1 MHYGA
6 SLIKEAKSMRFRQ
19 VYRNKQA
26 GFTLVELL
34 VVIAITAILLGLLLI
49 PLVQGFR
56 LTRQGQIQAQAQDT
70 ARLVLNQFTNDLRRA
85 AYVFDSADRVINI
98 PVRNQQGQVVSV
110 PMRYAVIDMVAPAY
124 GDPSQESNDPT
135 SDIPIGPNGEP
146 DAEIAVPISPGR
158 TIIRYFIGLMDNNN
172 PYFNPDTA
180 GLVEATTPEN
190 YAVLYRAE
198 FRLYVRQ
205 GNQWVLNPEL
215 FDDINELF
223 DPNFFY
229 GAKRAAWRKIA
240 KPIVPLGQVDMVN
253 VTYDTNG
260 NPVVEPLMQLTPAL
274 AVNQMGAPIE
284 TDTLG
289 DEGAGAPP
297 LQIRFPQG
305 LWDMNPETFRLVVFR
320 SRPDALQRNEPL
332 RYFYVAPNGNG
343 EWYLRYYRS
352 TPGGQEEDVWVANLT
367 RIQQM
372 LHTGQPVSGWF
383 NDRLNYFTDA
393 EPMAFYV
400 NTEAGLIDMALPWW
414 FQFPAQG
421 VSFKTGAY
429 LTPFNDSN
437 PMLDTINGRFN
448 AEYQR
453 DPNNAP
459 NIRRYVSLLDLDA
472 NGALDPPTN
481 HLTLPNASLVPGSE
495 VVIGPDQRPGPNY
508 GRPIRYQRVSAGTAT
523 PGPNQYRILYQDAV
537 PYTEVMSTYGF
548 TPQLLRGYIEFYS
561 DPNTP
566 LPPNAQIFVTF
577 FYRFNLN
584 GDSYVADYQTRR
596 LMNLKMGLKFYG
608 AQQPVNYAL
617 TTQLEAPN
625 IVQARGR

>member
-1 MHYGA
+1 
-6 SLIKEAKSMRFRQ
+6 MRFRQ
-19 VYRNKQA
+19 AYRERQA

-70 ARLVLNQFTNDLRRA
+70 VRLALNQFTNDLKRA
-85 AYVFDSADRVINI
+85 AYVFDSADRVISL
-98 PVRNQQGQVVSV
+98 PVRNEQGQVVNV
-110 PMRYAVIDMVAPAY
+110 PLRYAVIDMVMPAY

-135 SDIPIGPNGEP
+135 SDIPINP
-146 DAEIAVPISPGR
+146 DGSYNAEIAVPISPGR
-158 TIIRYFIGLMDNNN
+158 TVVRYFIGLMDNSR
-172 PYFNPDTA
+172 PYFNPDEVRLA
-180 GLVEATTPEN
+180 AATDPEN
-190 YAVLYRAE
+190 YAILYRAE

-215 FDDINELF
+215 FGSIDEFF

-229 GAKRAAWRKIA
+229 GARRAGWLKVA

-253 VTYDTNG
+253 VTYDDNG
-260 NPVVEPLMQLTPAL
+260 NPRVESLLQLTPAL
-274 AVNQMGAPIE
+274 VVNQMGAPIE

-297 LQIRFPQG
+297 VQIRFPLG
-305 LWDMNPETFRLVVFR
+305 LWDVSPESFRLVAFR
-320 SRPDALQRNEPL
+320 SRPDALQRGEPL
-332 RYFYVAPNGNG
+332 RYFYLAPNDNG
-343 EWYLRYYRS
+343 EWYIRYYRA
-352 TPGGQEEDVWVANLT
+352 TPDGQERDEWVANLT

-372 LHTGQPVSGWF
+372 IETGQPQPNWL
-383 NDRLNYFTDA
+383 NPALNYYTDA

-400 NTEAGLIDMALPWW
+400 NIEAGLVDLALPWW
-414 FQFPAQG
+414 FQYPAQG
-421 VSFKTGAY
+421 VSFKTGAFAS
-429 LTPFNDSN
+429 PFNDSN
-437 PMLDTINGRFN
+437 PDTTTINGRYN
-448 AEYQR
+448 EAYQR

-459 NIRRYVSLLDLDA
+459 NIRRYVSLLDLDNDGVMDDA
-472 NGALDPPTN
+472 RN
-481 HLTLPNASLVPGSE
+481 HLTFPTASIVPGSE
-495 VVIGPDQRPGPNY
+495 VVIGPDQRPGANY
-508 GRPIRYQRVSAGTAT
+508 RRPIRYQRVSAANAT

-537 PYTEVMSTYGF
+537 PYQEVLRNYGF

-561 DPNTP
+561 DPRTP
-566 LPPNAQIFVTF
+566 LPPDTEIIVTF
-577 FYRFNLN
+577 FYRFNQN

-608 AQQPVNYAL
+608 AQQPVNYSL

-625 IVQARGR
+625 IVQVRGGIRAR

>member
-1 MHYGA
+1 MQF
-6 SLIKEAKSMRFRQ
+6 SL
-19 VYRNKQA
+19 VYRGRQA

-56 LTRQGQIQAQAQDT
+56 LTRQGQIQAQAQDAT
-70 ARLVLNQFTNDLRRA
+70 RLALNRFTNDLKRA

-98 PVRNQQGQVVSV
+98 PVRSQQGQVVSV
-110 PMRYAVIDMVAPAY
+110 PMRHAIIDMVAPAY

-135 SDIPIGPNGEP
+135 SDVPIGPNGEP
-146 DAEIAVPISPGR
+146 NAELALPTSPGR
-158 TIIRYFIGLMDNNN
+158 VVIRYFIGLMDNDN
-172 PYFNPDTA
+172 PYFNPDEVTLA
-180 GLVEATTPEN
+180 EATQREN
-190 YAVLYRAE
+190 YAILYRAE

-215 FDDINELF
+215 FDNINEFF

-229 GAKRAAWRKIA
+229 GNKRAAWRKIA
-240 KPIVPLGQVDMVN
+240 TPVVPLGQVDMIN
-253 VTYDTNG
+253 LTYDANG
-260 NPVVEPLMQLTPAL
+260 NPLVEPLMQLTPAL
-274 AVNQMGAPIE
+274 VVNQMGAPIE

-305 LWDMNPETFRLVVFR
+305 LWDMNPQTFRLVVFR

-343 EWYLRYYRS
+343 EWYLRYYQA

-372 LHTGQPVSGWF
+372 LYTGQPVAGWF
-383 NDRLNYFTDA
+383 NDSLNYFTEA

-400 NTEAGLIDMALPWW
+400 NAEAGLLDMAIPWW
-414 FQFPAQG
+414 FQFPVQG
-421 VSFKTGAY
+421 VSFRTGAY

-437 PMLDTINGRFN
+437 PMWDTINGRFN

-459 NIRRYVSLLDLDA
+459 NIRRFVSLLDLNND
-472 NGALDPPTN
+472 GVLDPPAN
-481 HLTLPNASLVPGSE
+481 HLTLPTASIVPGSE
-495 VVIGPDQRPGPNY
+495 IVIGPDQRPGPNY
-508 GRPIRYQRVSAGTAT
+508 RRPIRYQRVSSATTT

-537 PYTEVMSTYGF
+537 PYQEVLANYGF
-548 TPQLLRGYIEFYS
+548 APQLLRGYIELYS
-561 DPNTP
+561 DPQTP
-566 LPPNAQIFVTF
+566 LPPDKEIYVTF
-577 FYRFNLN
+577 YYRFNLN
-584 GDSYVADYQTRR
+584 SDSYAADYQTRR
-596 LMNLKMGLKFYG
+596 LMNIKMGLKFYG
-608 AQQPVNYAL
+608 AQQPVNYSL

-625 IVQARGR
+625 IVQTRGR